1 MEQIYNQSSAKRLT
15 RSAKD
20 RVFGGICGGLASY
33 LDIDPVLVRVLYVG
47 LTLISGGAFGVI
59 LYLIAWIIIPLD
71 TGLAQAQL
79 LTPGHRM
86 SGRRMLGVLLI
97 VVGAVILLASVLP
110 FSWYFSE
117 AQIIGPVILIA
128 AGITLIMWKRDADSK
143 RIEYAYAPP
152 VQTESESYMSGS
164 TTNYAPG
171 DSSASTPR
179 RMYRIEKD
187 RKIAGICSGL
197 GEYFN
202 MDPTIIRI
210 FWVMLLLLVGTGL
223 LLYLIMWFVMPLKA
237 ESIPSTSGEV
247 KT

>member
-1 MEQIYNQSSAKRLT
+1 MEQTYNHSSAKRLT

-20 RVFGGICGGLASY
+20 KVFGGICGGLAAY

-47 LTLISGGAFGVI
+47 LTLISGGAFGII
-59 LYLIAWIIIPLD
+59 LYLMAWIIIPLD
-71 TGLAQAQL
+71 SGLSQEHRGAQ
-79 LTPGHRM
+79 GHRM
-86 SGRRMLGVLLI
+86 SGRRMLGVLLV
-97 VVGAVILLASVLP
+97 VVGAVILLASILP

-128 AGITLIMWKRDADSK
+128 AGITLIMWKRDADAGS
-143 RIEYAYAPP
+143 AYTSAPP
-152 VQTESESYMSGS
+152 VEIESEPTMSGS
-164 TTNYAPG
+164 KSEY
-171 DSSASTPR
+171 SSASETGTAPR

-210 FWVMLLLLVGTGL
+210 FWVMLLLLGGTGI
-223 LLYLIMWFVMPLKA
+223 LLYLIMWFVMPLKV
-237 ESIPSTSGEV
+237 ESNPSVSGEV